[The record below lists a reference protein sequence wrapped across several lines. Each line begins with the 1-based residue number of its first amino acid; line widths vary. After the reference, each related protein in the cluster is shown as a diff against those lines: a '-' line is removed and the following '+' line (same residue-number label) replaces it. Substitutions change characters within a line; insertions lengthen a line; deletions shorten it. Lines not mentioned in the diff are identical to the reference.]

1 MKKTQ
6 FRNLRSTL
14 LFALLAVLT
23 FSCQSPTHSTET
35 SASSDTPINL
45 TAMMAPFTPKTQT
58 FTVSGKKPSVVK
70 GKAGTKIHVEPKNL
84 IMPDG
89 SPIHGDIQVNLIE
102 CTKKSELLGAGLQ
115 TVSDGKLLESG
126 GSYYIDMEANG
137 QKLAIKEGKSVNVEF
152 PKMTDKNMELFYG
165 QKDETGQMN
174 WDAADVDFKNAKSQ
188 PKSAAVS
195 DSATST
201 FTVQNDTIYGYVSG
215 TDTIRSSKIEDIWA
229 YMEAEDGGKPSV
241 NTSKSTLKK
250 GRTTKKEQSDNSLA
264 ERNRQNELSMK
275 NRRAE
280 SEKAE
285 KEKAA
290 LAELKSAQD
299 ERSRQFAAEND
310 RFTQLYKAVDIKN
323 FGWINCDRFYN
334 ESNVAPVIVELP
346 ENITSAIVY
355 IAFSDINSI
364 LSLNYYDGMEA
375 VESQNIPV
383 GQQIEVMA
391 MTQGKNANDY
401 AFARA
406 TITVGSDNVVALEP
420 KPTPKDEI
428 QRQFDSI

>member
-1 MKKTQ
+1 MKKTTLK
-6 FRNLRSTL
+6 NLRSTL
-14 LFALLAVLT
+14 LLALLAVLT
-23 FSCQSPTHSTET
+23 FSCQSPTNSTET
-35 SASSDTPINL
+35 SASSDTPVNL

-58 FTVSGKKPSVVK
+58 FTVSGKKPSIVT
-70 GKAGTKIHVEPKNL
+70 GKAGTKIHVEPNNL
-84 IMPDG
+84 TMPDG
-89 SPIHGDIQVNLIE
+89 SPIQGDIQVNLIE

-126 GSYYIDMEANG
+126 GSYYIDMEADG
-137 QKLAIKEGKSVNVEF
+137 QKLAIKDGKSVNVEF
-152 PKMTDKNMELFYG
+152 PKITDKNMELFYG

-174 WDAADVDFKNAKSQ
+174 WDAADVDFRNAKSQ
-188 PKSAAVS
+188 PNRTPMS
-195 DSATST
+195 DSST
-201 FTVQNDTIYGYVSG
+201 TTFSVQSDTIYGYVSG
-215 TDTIRSSKIEDIWA
+215 KDTIRSSNIDDILA
-229 YMEAEDGGKPSV
+229 YMEAEDGGKPAV
-241 NTSKSTLKK
+241 NSSKSTLKK

-264 ERNRQNELSMK
+264 ERNRQNVLSMK
-275 NRRAE
+275 NRRTE

-310 RFTQLYKAVDIKN
+310 RFTQLYNAVDIKN

-334 ESNVAPVIVELP
+334 SPDVAPVIVQLP
-346 ENITSAIVY
+346 ENITSALVY

-391 MTQGKNANDY
+391 MTQGKNATDY
-401 AFARA
+401 EFART
-406 TITVGSDNVVALEP
+406 TITVGSDNVVALQP

>member
-1 MKKTQ
+1 MLQ
-6 FRNLRSTL
+6 NLRYPLTL
-14 LFALLAVLT
+14 ILLAVLT
-23 FSCQSPTHSTET
+23 FSCQSNPNATT
-35 SASSDTPINL
+35 SDSQAQKSLNL
-45 TAMMAPFTPKTQT
+45 TEMMAPFTPKTQT
-58 FTVSGKKPSVVK
+58 FTVSGKKPSVVT

-84 IMPDG
+84 TKPDG
-89 SPIHGDIQVNLIE
+89 SPIVGDIQVNLIE

-115 TVSDGKLLESG
+115 TVSNGKLLESG
-126 GSYYIDMEANG
+126 GSYYIDMEADG
-137 QKLAIKEGKSVNVEF
+137 QKLAIQEGKSVAVEF
-152 PKMTDKNMELFYG
+152 PKVSDKNMELFYG

-195 DSATST
+195 DSST
-201 FTVQNDTIYGYVSG
+201 TTFSVQSDTIYGYVSG
-215 TDTIRSSKIEDIWA
+215 KDTIRSSNIDDILA
-229 YMEAEDGGKPSV
+229 YMEAEDGGKPAV
-241 NTSKSTLKK
+241 NSSKSTLKK
-250 GRTTKKEQSDNSLA
+250 GRTTNKEQSDNSLA

-275 NRRAE
+275 NRRTE

-346 ENITSAIVY
+346 EKITSAIVY

-391 MTQGKNANDY
+391 MTQGKNSIGY
-401 AFARA
+401 EFART

-420 KPTPKDEI
+420 KPMAKADI
-428 QRQFDSI
+428 QKQFDAI